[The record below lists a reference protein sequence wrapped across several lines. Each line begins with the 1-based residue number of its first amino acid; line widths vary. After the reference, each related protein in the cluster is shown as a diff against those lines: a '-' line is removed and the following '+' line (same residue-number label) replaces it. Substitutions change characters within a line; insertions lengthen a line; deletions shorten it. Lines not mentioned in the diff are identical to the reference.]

1 MAKGSGY
8 GEAGM
13 RLRGK
18 AGLGFL
24 GLVARLRSESR
35 NGDGGSVG

>member
-1 MAKGSGY
+1 
-8 GEAGM
+8 M